1 MRKLIITLNRDVLL
15 LTLILQCHLIQYILE
30 LMEILSFRYKNRE
43 RKKEKQGLIHYL
55 TLLTDTSLYLTTLI
69 NMYPLNEVTNRVSAK
84 YVQHSVHPNVREYQ
98 MLSTAPKSY
107 WKPKMK
113 GVLGPHQQGHS
124 YPLSR
129 FRYAPYSY

>member
-55 TLLTDTSLYLTTLI
+55 TLLTGTSLYLTTLI
-69 NMYPLNEVTNRVSAK
+69 KMCPSNEVTNRVSAK

-107 WKPKMK
+107 WKLKLK
-113 GVLGPHQQGHS
+113 EVLGPHQQGHS
-124 YPLSR
+124 YPLLR
-129 FRYAPYSY
+129 FRYAPYNY

>member
-55 TLLTDTSLYLTTLI
+55 TLLTNTSLYLTTLI
-69 NMYPLNEVTNRVSAK
+69 IMCPSNEVTNRVSAK
-84 YVQHSVHPNVREYQ
+84 YVQHSVHQ
-98 MLSTAPKSY
+98 MLSSAPKSY
-107 WKPKMK
+107 WKLKLK
-113 GVLGPHQQGHS
+113 EVLGPHQQGHS

>member
-84 YVQHSVHPNVREYQ
+84 YVQQKE
-98 MLSTAPKSY
+98 
-107 WKPKMK
+107 
-113 GVLGPHQQGHS
+113 VLDPHQQGHL

>member
-1 MRKLIITLNRDVLL
+1 MRKLIITLNRDVFL

-30 LMEILSFRYKNRE
+30 LMKILSFHYKNRE

-55 TLLTDTSLYLTTLI
+55 TLLTGTSLYLTTLI
-69 NMYPLNEVTNRVSAK
+69 NMCPPNEITNRVSAK
-84 YVQHSVHPNVREYQ
+84 YVQHSVHPNVRGYQ
-98 MLSTAPKSY
+98 MLSIVPKSY
-107 WKPKMK
+107 WKPKLK
-113 GVLGPHQQGHS
+113 GVLDPHQQGHS